1 MDRPSRRGASKAAK
15 AEAAAS
21 KLKQLKEKGGKG
33 RLDDIE
39 EAEDKAVY
47 DVVRARVLQY
57 VVFDSPLA
65 RIAPIRSWRWRPR
78 LVNPLHAL
86 ARVARAPPMKRTL
99 ISHRKLQIFPV
110 PRKATDRPA
119 PRNPVESGHR

>member
-39 EAEDKAVY
+39 EADTPVPALVEHGPALAPGDTHGPALAPF
-47 DVVRARVLQY
+47 DLRARRAIAQTYSVALDELQCMI
-57 VVFDSPLA
+57 LC
-65 RIAPIRSWRWRPR
+65 
-78 LVNPLHAL
+78 
-86 ARVARAPPMKRTL
+86 
-99 ISHRKLQIFPV
+99 
-110 PRKATDRPA
+110 
-119 PRNPVESGHR
+119 SGT

>member
-57 VVFDSPLA
+57 VVFDSPPGSYRA
-65 RIAPIRSWRWRPR
+65 DPI
-78 LVNPLHAL
+78 
-86 ARVARAPPMKRTL
+86 VA
-99 ISHRKLQIFPV
+99 V
-110 PRKATDRPA
+110 ATAIGEPA
-119 PRNPVESGHR
+119 PRARSSRAGTPDEANTHFTSETSNISRPAQSH

>member
-33 RLDDIE
+33 RLYDIE

-47 DVVRARVLQY
+47 DVVRAHTLQY
-57 VVFDSPLA
+57 VVFDDPPLVS
-65 RIAPIRSWRWRPR
+65 RRS
-78 LVNPLHAL
+78 
-86 ARVARAPPMKRTL
+86 
-99 ISHRKLQIFPV
+99 
-110 PRKATDRPA
+110 DRGGGD
-119 PRNPVESGHR
+119 RDW

>member
-1 MDRPSRRGASKAAK
+1 MDRPIRRGASKAAK

-47 DVVRARVLQY
+47 DVVRAHTLQY
-57 VVFDSPLA
+57 VVFDDPPLVS
-65 RIAPIRSWRWRPR
+65 RRS
-78 LVNPLHAL
+78 
-86 ARVARAPPMKRTL
+86 
-99 ISHRKLQIFPV
+99 
-110 PRKATDRPA
+110 DRGGGD
-119 PRNPVESGHR
+119 RDW